1 MTLEEC
7 YAAMNADYEGVLRR
21 FMTEDRVKR
30 FVTKLPADNNF
41 DMLKAAMEKKD
52 FEAAF
57 RAAHTLKGLGLN
69 LGLTALSDSSAKLS
83 DALRS
88 GTPAEGY
95 ETMYEQLCQDYTQT
109 IDAINCL
116 DK

>member
-7 YAAMNADYEGVLRR
+7 YAAIGADYDGVLRR
-21 FMTEDRVKR
+21 FMTAERIKR

-41 DMLKAAMEKKD
+41 NMLKDAIESKD
-52 FEAAF
+52 FELAF

-69 LGLTALSDSSAKLS
+69 LGLTQLADSSAKLS

-88 GTPAEGY
+88 GNPTEGY
-95 ETMYEQLCQDYTQT
+95 ETIYEQLCKDYNQA

-116 DK
+116 D